1 MFVIQE
7 NNEPVGI
14 PYFHRNGVQIS
25 AIRWYMDRIYA
36 MVHVF
41 GNTFFKATQTSGIKA
56 LPDSVF
62 IGINHLGTTVAD
74 CLQFI
79 V

>member
-1 MFVIQE
+1 M
-7 NNEPVGI
+7 
-14 PYFHRNGVQIS
+14 
-25 AIRWYMDRIYA
+25 M
-36 MVHVF
+36 HVF

-74 CLQFI
+74 C
-79 V
+79 